1 MAEQLTSQLEEL
13 TRQLTVRRPPPL
25 QAMTLPPFDGTGDI
39 QEYLTDFEQIARHN
53 RWETEEWGLRLK
65 LNLTGEPRVGI
76 DDADYPALKELL
88 LEKYGLTDDKALQ
101 KLKKLKFKIGD
112 DTYVFVSKLRR
123 LMRLA
128 HPTLEPEQ
136 REQLAVREFL
146 QMLPAQSPATW
157 ALKMQPPQDIETI
170 AKRIRTFEPDAE
182 TSRGVRQVGS
192 EEVNPTATESLNGQ
206 VIAAIVQ
213 GQQALAQGQQATQE
227 LLGRLVQQQLD
238 DRHVSSS
245 SRGQS
250 GSAPSEGQRKE
261 ERRCWNCHEV
271 GHFARNCPRPKKPKQ
286 TGNEGLREQ

>member
-13 TRQLTVRRPPPL
+13 TRQLTVRRPPL

-136 REQLAVREFL
+136 RERLAVREFL

-170 AKRIRTFEPDAE
+170 ARRIRTFEPDAE

-192 EEVNPTATESLNGQ
+192 EEVNPTATDSLNGQ

-213 GQQALAQGQQATQE
+213 GQQAFCLKFE
-227 LLGRLVQQQLD
+227 L
-238 DRHVSSS
+238 
-245 SRGQS
+245 
-250 GSAPSEGQRKE
+250 
-261 ERRCWNCHEV
+261 
-271 GHFARNCPRPKKPKQ
+271 FARPKNLNMPVSA
-286 TGNEGLREQ
+286 TI

>member
-13 TRQLTVRRPPPL
+13 TRQLTVRRPPL

-136 REQLAVREFL
+136 RERLAVREFL

-170 AKRIRTFEPDAE
+170 ARRIRTFEPDAE

-192 EEVNPTATESLNGQ
+192 EEVTATDILNGQ

-261 ERRCWNCHEV
+261 EWRCWNCYEV
-271 GHFARNCPRPKKPKQ
+271 GHFARNCPRPEKPKQ
-286 TGNEGLREQ
+286 TGNEVLREQ

>member
-13 TRQLTVRRPPPL
+13 TRQLTVRRPPL

-170 AKRIRTFEPDAE
+170 ARRIRTFEPDAE

-192 EEVNPTATESLNGQ
+192 EEANPTATDSLNGQ